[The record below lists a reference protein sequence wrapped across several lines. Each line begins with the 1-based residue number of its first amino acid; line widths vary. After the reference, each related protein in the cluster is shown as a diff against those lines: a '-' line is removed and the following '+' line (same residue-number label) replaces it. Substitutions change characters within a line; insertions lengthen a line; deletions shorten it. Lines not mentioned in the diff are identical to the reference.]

1 VNSPYALARTS
12 RRGRVTPY
20 SNWILISLLSSNH
33 PMVFGTSSVAVD
45 LTIFR
50 FVTYWF
56 VRRPDV
62 AKILLQE
69 GIRGLK
75 GLFSVL
81 AIWPVP
87 SRGNSP
93 SRRVKTLDRL
103 SNKQLR

>member
-1 VNSPYALARTS
+1 
-12 RRGRVTPY
+12 
-20 SNWILISLLSSNH
+20 
-33 PMVFGTSSVAVD
+33 MVFGTSSVAVD

-75 GLFSVL
+75 GL
-81 AIWPVP
+81 
-87 SRGNSP
+87 SRFGYMAST
-93 SRRVKTLDRL
+93 VTG
-103 SNKQLR
+103 QLTFAQSENARQAE